1 MTKASA
7 VARLTRATQVVVLL
21 LLLVALLLLPL
32 ALTAAQWGI
41 TRAMSAARCA
51 AP

>member
-21 LLLVALLLLPL
+21 LLLVALLLPL

-51 AP
+51 A